1 MKSDRRV
8 TYTKMV
14 LKRSLLETI
23 HEKPVSKITV
33 KEICEKADINR
44 ATFYSHFND
53 VYDMLDQIENELYET
68 IKRTLDKGWRANS
81 LAELLTGVC
90 TDIKLN
96 EDICKAILSD
106 NGDKDFLNRALFVAQ
121 DKCVSD
127 WKTAAP
133 EADTETLE
141 KTYTFFSH
149 GSAAIILSWVRGGM
163 KESPAEI
170 ASFIE
175 QITNKGLGLL
185 QSDMNGKAILPISIG

>member
-14 LKRSLLETI
+14 LKKSLLETI
-23 HEKPVSKITV
+23 YEKPVSKITV

-53 VYDMLDQIENELYET
+53 VYDMLNQIENELYET
-68 IKRTLDKGWRANS
+68 IKRTVDKSWRANS

-90 TDIKLN
+90 NDIKLN
-96 EDICKAILSD
+96 EDVCKAVLSD
-106 NGDKDFLNRALFVAQ
+106 NGDKDFLNRALFVAR

-141 KTYTFFSH
+141 KIYTFFSY
-149 GSAAIILSWVRGGM
+149 GSAAIVLSWVRSGM
-163 KESPAEI
+163 EESPKEI

-175 QITNKGLGLL
+175 QITNRGLGLL
-185 QSDMNGKAILPISIG
+185 QSDTKVSR